1 MLHDVAVLDP
11 DDPLTACHDRFYL
24 QPGTIYLDGNSLGLA
39 SRDAEA
45 SLLRELA
52 AWKRHAIDGR
62 TAAERPWV
70 YTGEQLGAQ
79 LTPPVGAL
87 PDEVCVAVCRL
98 TRQRGVPTAKPS
110 SASSWSARSIR

>member
-52 AWKRHAIDGR
+52 AWKRHAIDGW
-62 TAAERPWV
+62 TAAELPWV

-87 PDEVCVAVCRL
+87 PDEVCVTCL
-98 TRQRGVPTAKPS
+98 PLPSTAPEPIGSPALRK
-110 SASSWSARSIR
+110 AG